1 MMDTIIA
8 IFGIRF
14 QLDKQSVSETIKN
27 LVTEKKKG
35 YVCAVNV
42 NILVN
47 AEKDKKYSEVI
58 KNSLLNVCD
67 GGILISII
75 NFFKKS
81 SFSSYPGP
89 ELFNDLINE
98 NKFRHFLLG
107 SDKATID
114 KLLGRLKE
122 NGTDIGRYGYYSPPV
137 QTVEEFD
144 YAYIAKTVNEFQ
156 PDIIWVSLGA
166 PKQEYF
172 MSYLVNYLNSGI
184 LIGVGQAF
192 ALTASGSKSKTQ
204 TSFRKYKLEWLYR
217 LIIEPGKTFRRLI
230 KEIWYLPRIIVKE
243 IMNR

>member
-1 MMDTIIA
+1 MINSAVT

-14 QLDKQSVSETIKN
+14 LLNKHSVSETIKSFAE
-27 LVTEKKKG
+27 EKKKG
-35 YVCAVNV
+35 YICAVNA

-47 AEKDKKYSEVI
+47 AEKDKKYSEII

-67 GGILISII
+67 GGILISVI

-89 ELFNDLINE
+89 ELFNDLIKENE
-98 NKFRHFLLG
+98 FRHFLLG

-122 NGTDIGRYGYYSPPV
+122 SGTDTGKYGYYSPPV
-137 QTVEEFD
+137 QTAEEFD
-144 YAYIAKTVNEFQ
+144 YASIAKTVSEFQ

-172 MSYLVNYLNSGI
+172 MNYLVNYLRSGI

-192 ALTASGSKSKTQ
+192 ALTASGSKSKMQ
-204 TSFRKYKLEWLYR
+204 TTFRKFKLEWLYR
-217 LIIEPGKTFRRLI
+217 LIIEPGKTFGRLI
-230 KEIWYLPRIIVKE
+230 KEIWYLPQIIVKE